1 MATIPRIVTYEEWL
15 QMPPVEDGRREE
27 VVNGEIQLL
36 PPNKYTH
43 AAVIHNLSFS
53 FSSQV
58 DRRQVRVLESSV
70 TLLISTDPLASR
82 APDLLV
88 YWRKNIVRD
97 DNDVLCSPPDL
108 LVEVLSPSESRRR
121 KQAKLDDYARIG
133 VPEVWIVSPEAESV
147 EIRLLKDGKLVVE
160 SIVAEGELRPTQF
173 PGVAIAIGELWPE

>member
-15 QMPPVEDGRREE
+15 QMPPVEDGSREE

-43 AAVIHNLSFS
+43 AHAVQCIIDAFGSRI
-53 FSSQV
+53 
-58 DRRQVRVLESSV
+58 DRKRIQILGSSV
-70 TLLISTDPLASR
+70 TLLISADPLASR

-108 LVEVLSPSESRRR
+108 LIEVLSPSENKRR
-121 KQAKLDDYARIG
+121 KQAKLDDYARVG

-160 SIVAEGELRPTQF
+160 NIVAEGELRPTQF
-173 PGVAIAIGELWPE
+173 PGVAIPLVELWSE

>member
-1 MATIPRIVTYEEWL
+1 MATIPRILTYEEWL
-15 QMPPVEDGRREE
+15 QMPPVQDGRREE

-43 AAVIHNLSFS
+43 AAVVHNLSFS

-70 TLLISTDPLASR
+70 TLLISADPLASR

-97 DNDVLCSPPDL
+97 EHDVLCSPPDL
-108 LVEVLSPSESRRR
+108 LIEVLSPSETRRR

-133 VPEVWIVSPEAESV
+133 VPEVWIVSPEAQSV
-147 EIRLLKDGKLVVE
+147 EIRLLREGKLMVAGIVV
-160 SIVAEGELRPTQF
+160 EGELRPTQF
-173 PGVAIAIGELWPE
+173 PDVAIPVVELWPE